1 MTKRLIARAFT
12 ALRRPNTSYLSLLF
26 IKMQTRLNLT
36 LESFLGRVNTNK
48 KECSLLMLVRMTTQD
63 AILNALKTVNDPEL
77 HQDLVSLG
85 MVDKVELEG
94 SNAFIKINLTTPA
107 CPMKAQIEAD
117 IRNAVSPISGIDTI
131 KLEFG
136 SQVRGQPKDAIPGV
150 KNIIAVGSGKGG
162 VGKSTVAANLAASLA
177 LEGAEVG
184 LLDADIYG
192 PSQGRMFSVEGKRLM
207 AGEDKNI
214 IPLKNYGVKI
224 ISIANLTEEGQA
236 LTWRGP
242 ILHGTLN
249 QMLNQTIW
257 GELDYLIV
265 DLPPGTGDVQLSLT
279 QLTNL
284 AGAVIVTTPQD
295 MALLDVKRAHNMLRK
310 THVPILGMIEN
321 MAYYALPDGS
331 RDYIFGEGGAKTW
344 AEQEK
349 IAILGEIPINRA
361 VRESGDAGKPI
372 VIANPD
378 APESQAFRKA
388 ARAMAGY
395 ISVQNMMSLPIL

>member
-1 MTKRLIARAFT
+1 M
-12 ALRRPNTSYLSLLF
+12 
-26 IKMQTRLNLT
+26 NL
-36 LESFLGRVNTNK
+36 EN
-48 KECSLLMLVRMTTQD
+48 D
-63 AILNALKTVNDPEL
+63 IIDALKTVNDPEL

-85 MVDKVELEG
+85 MVEKVELKG
-94 SNAFIKINLTTPA
+94 PDTLIKINLTTPA
-107 CPMKAQIEAD
+107 CPMKAQIESD
-117 IRNAVSPISGIDTI
+117 IREAVSGISGVGEIT
-131 KLEFG
+131 LEFG
-136 SQVRGQPKDAIPGV
+136 SEVRGQRKDAIPGV

-192 PSQGRMFSVEGKRLM
+192 PSQARMYSVEGKRLM
-207 AGEDKNI
+207 ADEDKNI
-214 IPLKNYGVKI
+214 IPLKHYGVKV

-279 QLTNL
+279 QLTTV

-295 MALLDVKRAHNMLRK
+295 VALLDVKRAYTMLRK
-310 THVPILGMIEN
+310 THVPVLGIIEN
-321 MAYYALPDGS
+321 MSYYELPDGTK
-331 RDYIFGEGGAKTW
+331 DYIFGEGGAKAW
-344 AEQEK
+344 AEEEK
-349 IAILGEIPINRA
+349 LAILGEIPLNRS
-361 VRESGDAGKPI
+361 VRESGDEGNPI
-372 VIANPD
+372 VVATPD
-378 APESQAFRKA
+378 APEAQAFRKA
-388 ARAMAGY
+388 ARIMAGH
-395 ISVQNMMSLPIL
+395 ISVQNMMSLPML